1 MILASGPQAVTVR
14 AGDDTNGDNE
24 YSNDE
29 IFMRKTNFNALVGQF
44 SILPFV
50 VPVCL
55 HLLYIGCTLT
65 TTLNTI
71 SWFASLCIR
80 PSMLMLMLMLV
91 VVDCVSRAGLLSLPT
106 SMIILS

>member
-14 AGDDTNGDNE
+14 AGDTNDDTNGDNE

-50 VPVCL
+50 VLCACL
-55 HLLYIGCTLT
+55 C
-65 TTLNTI
+65 
-71 SWFASLCIR
+71 F
-80 PSMLMLMLMLV
+80 
-91 VVDCVSRAGLLSLPT
+91 
-106 SMIILS
+106 ILAAL